1 MSEKITLLPDKLAE
15 RKTQIGGRI
24 AIIARTRFE
33 HTRGIEKLDK
43 ELIGLEARHN
53 EIEVAEGNY
62 KAHTALEKAREGDG
76 KKPKPSKK
84 GK

>member
-33 HTRGIEKLDK
+33 HMREVEKLDK

-76 KKPKPSKK
+76 EANDESQK
-84 GK
+84 G